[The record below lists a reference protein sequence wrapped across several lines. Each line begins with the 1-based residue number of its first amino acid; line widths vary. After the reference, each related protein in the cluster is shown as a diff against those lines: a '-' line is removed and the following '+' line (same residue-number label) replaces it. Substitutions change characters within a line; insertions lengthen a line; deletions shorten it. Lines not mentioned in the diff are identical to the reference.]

1 MKTLL
6 WLVPVTVLLLA
17 GSIGAHPAQQS
28 AVRPRAAAPPSSFK
42 PVATV
47 KDVMDYFVIPSSDE
61 LFGAVGSVQG
71 PNGTEDKAP
80 KSDEEWGAVRRN
92 AFLLAEGGNLLM
104 VPGRHIAGPKDKSN
118 NPGSEL
124 EPAQIEALVA
134 RNGTAWTR
142 AAQGLIDA
150 TLLAMKAIETRN
162 PEALSDAGGE
172 IDAAC
177 ESCHLTF
184 WYPPAG
190 K

>member
-1 MKTLL
+1 MKTML
-6 WLVPVTVLLLA
+6 WLVPVTILVLA

-28 AVRPRAAAPPSSFK
+28 AVRPRAAAPQRSFK
-42 PVATV
+42 PIATV
-47 KDVMDYFVIPSSDE
+47 KDVMDYFVIPSSDA

-71 PNGTEDKAP
+71 PNGSEDKAP
-80 KSDEEWGAVRRN
+80 KNDEEWGAVRRN

-104 VPGRHIAGPKDKSN
+104 MPGRHIAGSTDKSN

-134 RNGTAWTR
+134 KNRTAWTK

-150 TLLAMKAIETRN
+150 TLLAMKAIDAKN
-162 PEALSDAGGE
+162 AEALSDAGGE

-184 WYPPAG
+184 WYPPAS